1 MVSTEFDSF
10 GFSVKNLAM
19 RNIVLRSNSTGNL
32 YPFQSTHGDPIPSST
47 SSTLSVLSSSI
58 WHSCLGCPGNAVL
71 DFLHSSNSIKYNKN
85 PSFVCHSRP
94 LVKHIRLPFVTSQ
107 SVSTRPFE
115 IIHSDVQTSLISS
128 PLGYKYYVFFL
139 DHYNNFL
146 WTFPLFCKSQVY
158 DIFVHFNVF
167 VNTQFELN
175 IKSFQCDHG
184 VNLKIKYFTNFAT
197 IRVFNFVFLVLTHLL
212 KMENPKEKF
221 APFLILFVH
230 FCVMLLSPRI
240 FGFTP

>member
-1 MVSTEFDSF
+1 M
-10 GFSVKNLAM
+10 
-19 RNIVLRSNSTGNL
+19 
-32 YPFQSTHGDPIPSST
+32 
-47 SSTLSVLSSSI
+47 
-58 WHSCLGCPGNAVL
+58 
-71 DFLHSSNSIKYNKN
+71 
-85 PSFVCHSRP
+85 
-94 LVKHIRLPFVTSQ
+94 
-107 SVSTRPFE
+107 
-115 IIHSDVQTSLISS
+115 
-128 PLGYKYYVFFL
+128 
-139 DHYNNFL
+139 
-146 WTFPLFCKSQVY
+146 
-158 DIFVHFNVF
+158 HFNVF

-240 FGFTP
+240 FGFTPWIPLPIFSIFFPLSYLVILLPLTYNTINLPLIHIFGFFGAYAFLSFLPPTFINYNLDHLHVSFWDIHLHIVVTSAMISHLWLMFSITSFLMKIIFLFPKLSNVPPQNINS